1 MSTPLHKRSEKI
13 GVRKE
18 SAGVVQLYPGGRVSR
33 SSLLFTHSSP
43 ALYLVAALV
52 VILGV
57 ACSSEPAP
65 EPTPV
70 PTATTVALVAP
81 TAVPAAPST
90 EQPPDRSMSLNFSLP
105 SAGGNDISLS
115 GLLED
120 HRAVVM
126 VFYRGY
132 F

>member
-1 MSTPLHKRSEKI
+1 MTNLGRHPL
-13 GVRKE
+13 
-18 SAGVVQLYPGGRVSR
+18 
-33 SSLLFTHSSP
+33 SLG
-43 ALYLVAALV
+43 LYLIAVLAV
-52 VILGV
+52 VMAVG
-57 ACSSEPAP
+57 CSSEPAP
-65 EPTPV
+65 APAPA

-81 TAVPAAPST
+81 TATPSAASA
-90 EQPPDRSMSLNFSLP
+90 ERSMAPNFSLP
-105 SAGGNDISLS
+105 SAGGNDVSLS